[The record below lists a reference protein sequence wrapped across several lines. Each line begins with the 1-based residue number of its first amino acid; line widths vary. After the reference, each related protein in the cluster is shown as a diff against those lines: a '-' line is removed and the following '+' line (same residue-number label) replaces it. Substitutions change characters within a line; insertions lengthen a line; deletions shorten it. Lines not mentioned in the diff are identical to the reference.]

1 MRAVHGRISS
11 LVTPKEASPSAQH
24 PHHKANKT
32 LSHGP
37 HGHAKPLVKSRH
49 AVPVAAHASESNVTA
64 VVVAKAAALETM
76 YEETLASAP
85 AVEES
90 LDADM
95 ALVTGGTELVRGGVE
110 QDEMPDHL
118 LDFQNMMDGEDLATG
133 GPVQGDSLPES
144 GESATLLSK
153 SASDLPTGEA
163 KKS

>member
-1 MRAVHGRISS
+1 
-11 LVTPKEASPSAQH
+11 
-24 PHHKANKT
+24 
-32 LSHGP
+32 
-37 HGHAKPLVKSRH
+37 
-49 AVPVAAHASESNVTA
+49 VTA

-163 KKS
+163 KKSWANG